1 MDKTQLITKLE
12 KEGFTIE
19 SSFINIGITLKDG
32 DSLNPDTLPKNWKI
46 LAVKVINDRPFVLLN
61 RILN

>member
-46 LAVKVINDRPFVLLN
+46 LAVKVIKKKAFVLLAET
-61 RILN
+61 LN